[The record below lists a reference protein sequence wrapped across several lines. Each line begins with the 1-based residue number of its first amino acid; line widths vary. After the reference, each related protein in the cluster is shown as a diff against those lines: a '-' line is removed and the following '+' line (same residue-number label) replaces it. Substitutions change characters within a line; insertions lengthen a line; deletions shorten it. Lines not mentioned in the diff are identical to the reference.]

1 MRLMTKVA
9 FITGIAG
16 QDGAYLAQ
24 FLIAKGYKVHGLVRW
39 DSYADPLDGLSRL
52 DALGLVS
59 DDVVLHMGDV
69 TDANNL
75 NTLIKNIQPDEIYN
89 LAGLSQVQVSF
100 GTPASTL
107 DINTAGTLNVLDAVR
122 VLGLEAKTKV
132 YQASSSEMFGSVS
145 SPQNEETKMEPC
157 SPYGVAKLAAY
168 HLARTYRE
176 AYGMFVCNGILFNHE
191 SPRRGETFVTRKI
204 TRGLANIAQGLE
216 TCLHMGNIDAL
227 RDWGHAKDYVRMQW
241 MMLQQEEPDDFVIA
255 TGVQFSVREFIAWTA
270 EELGLTLEFSG
281 SGVDEVARV
290 AAIDGDKAPALNV
303 GDVVMRID
311 PRYFRPAEVETL
323 LGDPSKAKQKL
334 GWVPEIT
341 AREMCAE
348 MVAAD
353 IVSARRHALL
363 KEHGL
368 DGPVS
373 MEN

>member
-1 MRLMTKVA
+1 MTKVA

-75 NTLIKNIQPDEIYN
+75 NTLIKSIQPDEIYN

-191 SPRRGETFVTRKI
+191 SPLRGEDFVTRKI
-204 TRGLANIAQGLE
+204 TKTVAEIEAGRTAPLRL
-216 TCLHMGNIDAL
+216 GNLDSK
-227 RDWGHAKDYVRMQW
+227 RDWGDARDYVDGMWR
-241 MMLQQEEPDDFVIA
+241 MLQQDQPDDFVLA
-255 TGVQFSVREFIAWTA
+255 TGEAHSVREFVERAFAQIGVSLKWQGQGL
-270 EELGLTLEFSG
+270 EEVGLDVKTGKTLVE
-281 SGVDEVARV
+281 
-290 AAIDGDKAPALNV
+290 
-303 GDVVMRID
+303 ID
-311 PRYFRPAEVETL
+311 PAFFRPVEIYAL
-323 LGDPSKAKQKL
+323 LGDASKARDVL
-334 GWVPEIT
+334 GWTPKIT
-341 AREMCAE
+341 FDDLVSE
-348 MVAAD
+348 MVNVDRSFLSQDKTSWPKA
-353 IVSARRHALL
+353 V
-363 KEHGL
+363 
-368 DGPVS
+368 
-373 MEN
+373 